1 MTRRSP
7 QRSSGQAA
15 ARQSAPAE
23 PDGEGSKPAAAAGA
37 STNGE
42 RRAPRR
48 ASGGADGKRGLP
60 RGPQAL
66 PREQVAAHQRE
77 RLFEAMVDV
86 VNDKG
91 FVASTISDLVKR
103 AGVSRR
109 SFYEHFQNKE
119 ECLLAAYDALLER
132 LTERIMSA
140 YRSEAAWQEQI
151 ETIVKALFDAAS
163 DRPDAAK
170 LVCVEMG
177 AAGPVGIERWA
188 KDAEQLARVI
198 TAVFEHAPGEGT
210 VPEPIARAIVGAL
223 RTILY
228 ARVRRPRSS
237 KALRSELRKLTP
249 DLVSWIAG
257 YYPSPAEIPTR
268 PKAHRHGRLQG
279 GRAPGTFSPSPRWA
293 PRGLPR
299 GEHNLPRGFVA
310 HNQRERIFDAVANLT
325 ASGGYPALSLE
336 DVVAEAAVSL
346 QTFYEHFDS
355 KEDAF
360 LATFEMAHSKAM
372 ASINRA
378 LDLRLSWAHNVRLGV
393 SALLE
398 IIASEPSAA
407 KLACV
412 DILIAYP
419 HMRGRVNEANFS
431 YIELLDIGPADSY
444 PNMPSPVVREAI
456 VGGVFELMHS
466 YILRGDTERLPELVD
481 HVMYLV
487 ITPFAGKEIAAGA
500 VVGT

>member
-1 MTRRSP
+1 MARRSP
-7 QRSSGQAA
+7 QRPTEKAA
-15 ARQSAPAE
+15 ASKNGSAS
-23 PDGEGSKPAAAAGA
+23 D
-37 STNGE
+37 
-42 RRAPRR
+42 
-48 ASGGADGKRGLP
+48 KRGLP

-77 RLFEAMVDV
+77 RLFEAMVET
-86 VNDKG
+86 VNERG
-91 FVASTISDLVKR
+91 FVASTISDLVKS

-109 SFYEHFQNKE
+109 SFYEHFENKE
-119 ECLLAAYDALLER
+119 ECLVAAYDELLKA
-132 LTERIMSA
+132 LTERILA
-140 YRSEAAWQEQI
+140 GYRADEDWNEQI
-151 ETIVKALFDAAS
+151 EAVVRALFDAAS

-177 AAGPVGIERWA
+177 AAGPIGIERWA
-188 KDAEQLARVI
+188 KDAEQLARFI
-198 TAVFEHAPGEGT
+198 TTVFERAPGEGT

-228 ARVRRPRSS
+228 ARVRRSRSS
-237 KALRSELRKLTP
+237 KALRGELRKLTA
-249 DLVSWIAG
+249 DLVSWIAT
-257 YYPSPAEIPTR
+257 YYPSPPEIPMR
-268 PKAHRHGRLQG
+268 PRAQRGTRLQS

-310 HNQRERIFDAVANLT
+310 HNQRERIFDAVANQT

-336 DVVAEAAVSL
+336 DIVAEAAVSL

-372 ASINRA
+372 ASINRS
-378 LDLRLSWAHNVRLGV
+378 LDLKQSWAHNVRLGV

-444 PNMPSPVVREAI
+444 PNMPPPVVREAI

-481 HVMYLV
+481 HVMYFI
-487 ITPFAGKEIAAGA
+487 ITPFTGKEIAARA
-500 VVGT
+500 VVET